1 MNLTCL
7 SLSAE
12 DSVPACLVTTLENH
26 ILILNIIVKF
36 SQTALSL
43 SVYLNQD
50 FETAIIF

>member
-12 DSVPACLVTTLENH
+12 DSVPASLVTTLENH
-26 ILILNIIVKF
+26 ILILHIMVKF
-36 SQTALSL
+36 SQTTL